1 MISKALV
8 IFLHLKILAQDLQIE
23 LYNIKCHIDIE
34 KCVCERIKQVLFYPN
49 HVILS

>member
-8 IFLHLKILAQDLQIE
+8 IFLHLKILARDFQTE
-23 LYNIKCHIDIE
+23 LYNIKLHIDIE
-34 KCVCERIKQVLFYPN
+34 KCVSKRIKPVLFHPN